1 MTDYTPSPIIANKLR
16 KTALYEK
23 AVDVVDGVV
32 RVLAEN
38 PKDYTGPGTNTYVV
52 GGEAVW
58 IIDPGPACQKHV
70 EAVLSAI
77 AGRPVLGI
85 FVTHTHLDHS
95 PAAPLLAGATDCR
108 TYGFGALDCDLLAL
122 TDEEVDTEFVP
133 DQALAD
139 GHLVGEGDWQIMA
152 VHTPGHFPNH
162 MCYYLPHKGLL
173 FSGDHVMG
181 WSTTSIVPPLGNLA
195 EYLASL
201 DKLEALGGHL
211 MLPSHGDKV
220 TDVAGRIR
228 EIRDH
233 RFKRHG
239 QVEKCLADGIT
250 LPEAIVA
257 EIYEGLTPC
266 LLNAAKGCVE
276 AHIEFAEM
284 NESLSVPV
292 EADTEISIP
301 A

>member
-1 MTDYTPSPIIANKLR
+1 MTVAG
-16 KTALYEK
+16 
-23 AVDVVDGVV
+23 GVV

-52 GGEAVW
+52 GDEAVW
-58 IIDPGPACQKHV
+58 IIDPGPACHQHV
-70 EAVLSAI
+70 DAVLKAV
-77 AGRPVLGI
+77 AGRPVDGI
-85 FVTHTHLDHS
+85 LVTHTHMDHS
-95 PAAPLLAGATDCR
+95 PAAPLIARATGAKTF
-108 TYGFGALDCDLLAL
+108 GFGALARDLLAL
-122 TDEEVDTEFVP
+122 TDEEVDVDFAP
-133 DQALAD
+133 DHSLAD
-139 GHLVGEGDWQIMA
+139 GHLVGEGDWQVLA
-152 VHTPGHFPNH
+152 VHSPGHFPNH

-195 EYLASL
+195 EYLSSL

-211 MLPSHGDKV
+211 MLPSHGNEV
-220 TDVAGRIR
+220 TDVTGRIS

-233 RFKRHG
+233 RFKRQR
-239 QVEKCLADGIT
+239 QVETCLADGMT
-250 LPEAIVA
+250 DPEAIVD

-284 NESLSVPV
+284 SESAVVPARTGTDV
-292 EADTEISIP
+292 SAT